1 MANHFFCKV
10 LSQLSPFF
18 LFGGT
23 VLSNISRYLT
33 YACALLYGILGLL
46 IYLLPEQ
53 LAPVFAWKVTA
64 FMTMTIGGWC
74 LGNAWL
80 AYFSARRW
88 EWKLVYTSLI
98 YLWLFGIG
106 ELIVL
111 FVFRDK
117 LKLEHPIA
125 WLYFITLIVNAFAA
139 FIGIF
144 DYLRIRPSNEL
155 SGRSITKVQS
165 LPSVAFVLFVGFLG
179 LYGLTTQIGAPG
191 TNAGIFPE
199 VMSLF
204 TLRSFGVFYFSLALG
219 VVPYF
224 WDRNLNAILHHSFAA
239 FGLIVFITA
248 AAFVY
253 MRLFDFSNRPGG
265 SLYFIAYLAVGIPLF
280 FVFRKF
286 GTGTGD

>member
-1 MANHFFCKV
+1 M
-10 LSQLSPFF
+10 
-18 LFGGT
+18 
-23 VLSNISRYLT
+23 
-33 YACALLYGILGLL
+33 
-46 IYLLPEQ
+46 YLLPEQ

-80 AYFSARRW
+80 AHITARRW
-88 EWKLVYTSLI
+88 EWRLVYTSLV

-125 WLYFITLIVNAFAA
+125 WFYFITLIVNAFAA

-144 DYLRIRPSNEL
+144 DYLRVRASNKL
-155 SGRSITKVQS
+155 GGRSITKVQS
-165 LPSVAFVLFVGFLG
+165 LPAVAFVLFVGFLG
-179 LYGLTTQIGAPG
+179 LYGLTAQIGAPG

-253 MRLFDFSNRPGG
+253 IHLFDFSNRPGG
-265 SLYFIAYLAVGIPLF
+265 LLYFIAYLAVGIPLF
-280 FVFRKF
+280 FIFGKF
-286 GTGTGD
+286 GTGTRD